1 MVAAQENVRLA
12 ENRRRNEMAARIR
25 TDLREEVEVTR
36 AKHKI
41 QSGII
46 RWIFI

>member
-1 MVAAQENVRLA
+1 MASAQENQRMA

-25 TDLREEVEVTR
+25 TDLKEEFEVSR

-46 RWIFI
+46 R